1 MNIVLLGPPGAGKG
15 TQAKV
20 LSERFKIVHVS
31 TGDMLR
37 AAAKEKTPIGLS
49 AKSYMDKGELVPD
62 KVVVGI
68 VTERIAADDAKS
80 GFMLDGFPRNEAQA
94 VEIDRALGESGKKLD
109 VVLYFKTSREISIK
123 RLSGRRVCVS
133 CGANFH
139 IKNMPPKKEG
149 ICDRCA
155 SQIIQRDDDKEETV
169 TRRLTVYEKE
179 TESLIM
185 YYKKKGILREVEGD
199 LNVEEL
205 FKNIEALFAKEEF
218 A

>member
-1 MNIVLLGPPGAGKG
+1 LNIVLLGPPGAGKG